1 MRVPESSTI
10 AGFNHVSGTV
20 DETHN
25 AAPAEGETVDSKTN
39 GLVRSSVPF
48 KLFDVV
54 SDERPSP
61 QQGAFGLSLLM
72 GLGSRVNNRGTAQH
86 IYGGTVPAATIAK
99 RRASNRVARK
109 SRRANRR

>member
-10 AGFNHVSGTV
+10 AGFSRTSGTV
-20 DETHN
+20 DETKTMRT
-25 AAPAEGETVDSKTN
+25 ADVETASTDIAPSC
-39 GLVRSSVPF
+39 SPF

-54 SDERPSP
+54 SDEKPSP

-72 GLGSRVNNRGTAQH
+72 GMGSRVNNRGTAQH